1 MFCKFVRM
9 KLKQLF
15 GLIIITQLLCGC
27 SWVEKFVLINESN
40 ESVNVIYSIGL
51 VEKGFAVFTH
61 QPQAYQLTKGKKIDW
76 NETLQVEDSDTSLLS
91 VAIKLPPKSA
101 IVFGALHNDQY
112 VSSTQNFINGRHFNF
127 IKMQISSSKQKEIIT
142 TKNFDEKFQKKNTV
156 ISYTFN

>member
-51 VEKGFAVFTH
+51 VEKGFLDCRVFVH
-61 QPQAYQLTKGKKIDW
+61 REQRR
-76 NETLQVEDSDTSLLS
+76 E
-91 VAIKLPPKSA
+91 
-101 IVFGALHNDQY
+101 
-112 VSSTQNFINGRHFNF
+112 
-127 IKMQISSSKQKEIIT
+127 
-142 TKNFDEKFQKKNTV
+142 
-156 ISYTFN
+156 